1 MAVKSPKVK
10 RILGRIAP
18 ENFVGRSEPLREIT
32 GLASHKAGQRNILLL
47 AAPQSGATELLR
59 QCYDELFTHRGGAS
73 PIYFA
78 FTRSDRTAGDAA
90 LRFLHSF
97 LVQLVAHRRAEPLLV
112 SAPPPLRALLDLAS
126 PADYGWVERLIESSE
141 RAREEGNERALVRF
155 CLSAPQ
161 QAIAGGARCI
171 LLLDDVHLAG
181 QLSGAVELGREVA
194 QASVTNGVPTVLAGL
209 RRGLLDVLNGT
220 AEGPG
225 LDGFRHLHVDAL
237 KQAEARGLVEHLA
250 SEYGVPLSDETRD
263 LIIQQFESNPSFIT
277 ALMQSARGG
286 GVALDNFRE
295 FHSFYVDE
303 LMGGHISRR
312 FSAILEEVMPSLS
325 ARRSLLRLLHESALN
340 VGGKSPVEVWLKRLG
355 LSAAE
360 FERVMRGLHTYELA
374 SFQGTFV
381 ETAQGLVWRDFLRV
395 SYRLQVAVEPRALVV
410 ADTLVET
417 LKRAP
422 QTLARHYRRE
432 AALKLGELLE
442 RFNFQRVPASL
453 LHYERFSRLYRG
465 VPREET
471 TAGLEAETELVRLP
485 QVVHVASCASFHPS
499 MAQFCDDERCAV
511 AHGFDAA
518 IYADANEIVWIAAE
532 IESKLEAGRALT
544 EVWLDRLAQVAHA
557 CGFAR
562 SRLWLV
568 TPEGFTPDACE
579 LLNEREAFGSSRQQ
593 LELLTARLNP
603 ESRAARATET
613 ANEFAMEIPMGDD
626 TELIAANT
634 VEQLARRM
642 DFQPEAITQIKHA
655 LVEACINATEHS
667 FSPDRKIYQR
677 FRLENDKLVITVSS
691 RGLSIPT
698 NFSENGATLADQKN
712 GHEPIEGPKGRR
724 GWGLKLIRT
733 LMDDVEFEPVED
745 GTRLRMTKYL
755 RK

>member
-10 RILGRIAP
+10 RIMGRIAP
-18 ENFVGRSEPLREIT
+18 ENFVGRGEPLREIT

-47 AAPQSGATELLR
+47 AAPQAGASELLR
-59 QCYDELFTHRGGAS
+59 QSYDELFTHRGGAS

-78 FTRSDRTAGDAA
+78 FTRSDRTAVEAA
-90 LRFLHSF
+90 RRFLQSF
-97 LVQLVAHRRAEPLLV
+97 LVQLVAHRRSDASLV
-112 SAPPPLRALLDLAS
+112 SAPPTLRALLDLAG
-126 PADYGWVERLIESSE
+126 PADYGWVERLIEASE
-141 RAREEGNERALVRF
+141 RAREDDDERTLIRF

-161 QAIAGGARCI
+161 QAVAAGARCV

-181 QLSGAVELGREVA
+181 NLPGELGREVA
-194 QASVTNGVPTVLAGL
+194 HAAVMNGVPTVLAGL

-225 LDGFRHLHVDAL
+225 LDGFRHLHLEAL
-237 KQAEARGLVEHLA
+237 KQPEARRLVEHLA
-250 SEYGVPLSDETRD
+250 SEYSVPLSDETRD
-263 LIIQQFESNPSFIT
+263 LIVQQFESNPSNMT
-277 ALMQSARGG
+277 ALMQSARSG
-286 GVALDNFRE
+286 GVALDHFRE
-295 FHSFYVDE
+295 FQSLYVDE
-303 LMGGHISRR
+303 LMGGRVSRR
-312 FSAILEEVMPSLS
+312 YNAVLEEVTPSPA
-325 ARRSLLRLLHESALN
+325 ARRNLLRLLHESALN
-340 VGGKSPVEVWLKRLG
+340 AGGKSPVEVWLKRMG
-355 LSAAE
+355 LSAVE

-432 AALKLGELLE
+432 AALKIGELLA
-442 RFNFQRVPASL
+442 RFNFQRIPASL
-453 LHYERFSRLYRG
+453 LHYDRFSRLYRG
-465 VPREET
+465 VSPAET
-471 TAGLEAETELVRLP
+471 TAGLDSETELVRLP
-485 QVVHVASCASFHPS
+485 QVVHTASCASFHPS
-499 MAQFCDDERCAV
+499 MAQFCDEERCAV
-511 AHGFDAA
+511 AHGFDAVT
-518 IYADANEIVWIAAE
+518 YSDANEIVWIAAE
-532 IESKLEAGRALT
+532 VESKLEAGRALT
-544 EVWLDRLAQVAHA
+544 EVWLDRLAQLAHA
-557 CGFAR
+557 CGFER

-579 LLNEREAFGSSRQQ
+579 LLHEREAFGSSRQQ
-593 LELLTARLNP
+593 LELLTARLSP
-603 ESRAARATET
+603 EFRVAREPET

-677 FRLENDKLVITVSS
+677 FRLEDDKLVITVSS

-698 NFSENGATLADQKN
+698 NFSENGSTLAEQKN
-712 GHEPIEGPKGRR
+712 GHETSEGPKGRR